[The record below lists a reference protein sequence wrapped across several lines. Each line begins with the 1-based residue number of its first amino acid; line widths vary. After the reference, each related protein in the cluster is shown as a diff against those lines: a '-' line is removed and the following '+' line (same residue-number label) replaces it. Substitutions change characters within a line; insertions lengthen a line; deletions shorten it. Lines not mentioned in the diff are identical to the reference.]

1 MIFFPSLQYIL
12 TVHERHC
19 GFSRWPD
26 ATTEC
31 YLHCLRSWPQ
41 GSSASW
47 HCAQLSLCF
56 PPSNPWVVQYWESW
70 VLMVV
75 VVWRLSA
82 FETRETDEQ
91 KKKNQIPK
99 LQAQFVRYWDFQAKV
114 NFCCLWHWLWIGV
127 GEGLC
132 WQGPAQK
139 HGGNTVCSVTRE
151 YCWQRHKA
159 DIRLLVIWR
168 KERLKGLS
176 RMIIRANSMKYLR

>member
-41 GSSASW
+41 RSSASW

-82 FETRETDEQ
+82 FETCETDEQ
-91 KKKNQIPK
+91 KKKKPNPK
-99 LQAQFVRYWDFQAKV
+99 AAGSVCEILRFPSKSEFLLPLALAVDWSWGRSVLARYSP
-114 NFCCLWHWLWIGV
+114 
-127 GEGLC
+127 E
-132 WQGPAQK
+132 
-139 HGGNTVCSVTRE
+139 T
-151 YCWQRHKA
+151 
-159 DIRLLVIWR
+159 WR
-168 KERLKGLS
+168 KYCLLSYQRVLLTKTQSRHQTASYLKK
-176 RMIIRANSMKYLR
+176 REA